1 MSIFIMGVDDLT
13 AQKRFEP
20 DSRYAKHDLDGDG
33 IVSDEE
39 LRREER
45 MIRIEN
51 SDRMADQQ
59 RRMVWVSLLSVC
71 AGVVI
76 ILTPLVSETRLNIII
91 PFLQVWSITNLG
103 VVATFMATSAWSNRK
118 NGK

>member
-1 MSIFIMGVDDLT
+1 MGVDDLT

-51 SDRMADQQ
+51 SDRMADQL
-59 RRMVWVSLLSVC
+59 R
-71 AGVVI
+71 
-76 ILTPLVSETRLNIII
+76 
-91 PFLQVWSITNLG
+91 
-103 VVATFMATSAWSNRK
+103 
-118 NGK
+118 